1 MNKIFVHNDETN
13 VCFTG
18 NRLKISIDH
27 VTITAARGGWL
38 RNGKLTPLL
47 HSVLM
52 VTLQVEFRKAHERWI
67 QNLIQCIILTMIK
80 FMFSCLM

>member
-13 VCFTG
+13 ACFTG
-18 NRLKISIDH
+18 NRLKIS
-27 VTITAARGGWL
+27 TAARGGWL

>member
-13 VCFTG
+13 ACFTG

-38 RNGKLTPLL
+38 RNGKLIITLGIDGNTP
-47 HSVLM
+47 SGVP
-52 VTLQVEFRKAHERWI
+52 
-67 QNLIQCIILTMIK
+67 
-80 FMFSCLM
+80 